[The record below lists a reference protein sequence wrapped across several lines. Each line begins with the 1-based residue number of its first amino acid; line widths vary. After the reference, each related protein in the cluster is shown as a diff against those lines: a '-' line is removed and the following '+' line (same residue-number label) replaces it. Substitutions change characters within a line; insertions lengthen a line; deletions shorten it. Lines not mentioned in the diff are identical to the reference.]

1 MNRKQKKDAF
11 DEIELLGFPLS
22 DPFELLATSDYG
34 NTMAKELINKRGK
47 RDTLSMVKVYTFL
60 LNGIQ

>member
-1 MNRKQKKDAF
+1 
-11 DEIELLGFPLS
+11 LGFPLS